1 MFVYIYAGEA
11 MVPLI
16 SDQLGGSSGKAP
28 ESSGY
33 NPVPSSM
40 QQPPAYPQSDPQPS
54 DIPYTV
60 YQQPVT
66 VTQTQ
71 VFEKQWSDFLVRI

>member
-1 MFVYIYAGEA
+1 MYIYAGEA
-11 MVPLI
+11 MVP
-16 SDQLGGSSGKAP
+16 DQLGGSSGIAP

-33 NPVPSSM
+33 NPVLSSM

-54 DIPYTV
+54 DIPYLTV
-60 YQQPVT
+60 YQHPVT

-71 VFEKQWSDFLVRI
+71 VSGEAMT